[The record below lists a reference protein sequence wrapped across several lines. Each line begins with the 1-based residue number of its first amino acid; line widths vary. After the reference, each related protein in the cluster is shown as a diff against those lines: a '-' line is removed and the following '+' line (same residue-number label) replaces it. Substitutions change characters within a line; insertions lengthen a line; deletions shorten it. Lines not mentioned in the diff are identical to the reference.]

1 LRTDKSLDIF
11 TSQIDF
17 GVAVIRK
24 KSNSSPLIFRDNIIF
39 KDLKFKDYFYNYKDF
54 MNIKSYDETL
64 KLI

>member
-1 LRTDKSLDIF
+1 LRTDKNLDVF

-17 GVAVIRK
+17 GIAVIRK
-24 KSNSSPLIFRDNIIF
+24 KLNSDPLIFKENIVF
-39 KDLKFKDYFYNYKDF
+39 KDLKFKDYFYNYKNF